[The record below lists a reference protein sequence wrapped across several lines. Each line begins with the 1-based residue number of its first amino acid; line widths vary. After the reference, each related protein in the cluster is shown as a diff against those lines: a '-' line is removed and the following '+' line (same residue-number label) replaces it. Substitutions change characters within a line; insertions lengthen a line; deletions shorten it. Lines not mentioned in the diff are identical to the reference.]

1 MRLQMQTSW
10 KADVMTHR
18 SRLTAVLID
27 VPSGDHD
34 AETAFWSQAL
44 GHEGKRLEK
53 YPEYSFLGEVTPGIE
68 FMVQALQDSSGG
80 DAAPRIHIDIESD
93 DVDAEV
99 ERLKKLGAV
108 EVERVHSWVIMR
120 DPAGIAF
127 CVVRVQAQEIFP
139 HHPPP
144 CPYPPPPAR

>member
-1 MRLQMQTSW
+1 MQTSW
-10 KADVMTHR
+10 KGDVMTHR

-34 AETAFWSQAL
+34 AEAAFWSQAL

-53 YPEYSFLGEVTPGIE
+53 HPEYAFLGQVTPGIE
-68 FMVQALQDSSGG
+68 FMVQALQDDPGG
-80 DAAPRIHIDIESD
+80 DRAPRIHIDIESD

-99 ERLKKLGAV
+99 ERLKGLGAV

-120 DPAGIAF
+120 DPAGVAF
-127 CVVRVQAQEIFP
+127 CVVKVQVQEMFDQHATTWP
-139 HHPPP
+139 
-144 CPYPPPPAR
+144 